1 MISSRQSQ
9 RVSAASSRWQT
20 IVLATA
26 AALPMF
32 AGSGAA
38 FAQPGAYEIA
48 IEPETPRA
56 QQAVYA
62 TVAMPACRVPNEVR
76 YVDGVIEI
84 GVTSTLCGVP
94 PPGLRDRSVSLGK
107 LPQGTYRV
115 RVAERH
121 ASGQAFGPERM
132 LTVAP
137 PAAGEWLDEHEP
149 LLDYSGW
156 WTTEDP
162 TLGEGWLVEHKVP
175 DRLTFSWVTYDDAG
189 EPTWLVMQSIER
201 NYRSLIGP
209 VYRSVRRD
217 GTIVRTI
224 IGEGRFEGFAPD
236 EARFTLTP
244 SEGGGDPV
252 VTELRRLPF

>member
-1 MISSRQSQ
+1 MISSRQS
-9 RVSAASSRWQT
+9 RRLFAARPRWQT
-20 IVLATA
+20 LVLATA
-26 AALPMF
+26 MTLPMF

-38 FAQPGAYEIA
+38 FAQFSPYVIT

-62 TVAMPACRVPNEVR
+62 TVAMPGCRVPKDVR
-76 YVDGVIEI
+76 FVDGVIEI
-84 GVTSTLCGVP
+84 GVASTWCGVP
-94 PPGLRDRSVSLGK
+94 PPGLYPRSVSLGK

-115 RVAERH
+115 RVAS
-121 ASGQAFGPERM
+121 APDGPARPEYTF
-132 LTVAP
+132 TVEP
-137 PAAGEWLDEHEP
+137 PVEGEWQDEHEP

-175 DRLTFSWVTYDDAG
+175 DRLMFSWVTYDDEG
-189 EPTWLVMQSIER
+189 NPTWLVMQSTER
-201 NYRSLIGP
+201 DHRALIGP
-209 VYRSVRRD
+209 VYRSERQD